1 MNINYKKSLKLITLL
16 ITSLLIATVSATVY
30 YSLTMQSTVT
40 VSSTYVKF
48 INATDTPAGSTVD
61 YSFCTLSLS
70 TLPNSTIIYERA
82 VGVNNTDE
90 TNGHYIRLRHV
101 SVAPNGTATVGN
113 FTHIKFYLLDSSNAT
128 VATLNYTTNGNNW
141 SVTSDTDW
149 VLLQNLTAMYIK
161 VETLSPATATASNAV
176 TITISVDAQ

>member
-1 MNINYKKSLKLITLL
+1 
-16 ITSLLIATVSATVY
+16 
-30 YSLTMQSTVT
+30 
-40 VSSTYVKF
+40 
-48 INATDTPAGSTVD
+48 
-61 YSFCTLSLS
+61 LSLS

-101 SVAPNGTATVGN
+101 SVTPNGTATVGN